1 MLDARAIRDRI
12 DAEFPLEPLEPSYRG
27 EVARRYRYRDGQGEI
42 GIIASVTQPFCG
54 DCTRAR
60 LSADGHLYTCLFATR
75 GADLKTP
82 LRAGESD
89 EQLAQRIAG
98 IWRAREDR
106 YSEERAEPGR
116 RGRARAGRDVPD
128 RRLSPV
134 PVDPKVV
141 EIARAIRSAG
151 GRALLVGG
159 CVRDRLRGEE
169 SKDQDVEV
177 FGLDLPA
184 LEAALGRFGEVIA
197 IGRAFGVLQV
207 KGVAIDFSLPRRD
220 SKVGAGHKG
229 FEIAFDPGLDFA
241 EAARRR
247 DLTINSIGLDP
258 LTEEILDPHGGRAD
272 LERGL
277 LRATDP
283 AHFSEDP
290 LRGLR
295 VAQFAARFEMRV
307 DPALSRLCRAL
318 DLSELSGERVLEEW
332 RKLLLKGVRPS
343 RGLEFLR
350 ETDLLRFFPE
360 LAGTGRCTPGA
371 GVAPRGRLLGAQ
383 PDGDRRGGAAAR
395 RRAGRSGADV
405 RRPAPRRGQAADD
418 RDRERACA
426 LAEPRRARRSARGR
440 LPRAHARADRAG
452 RAGLGDGRAPPGPR
466 AVREERRDREG
477 LPPARPQA
485 RRGRRVGRAP
495 GAGRARRPLRPHDR
509 GSARR
514 SSSPRATSS
523 SRRPAIWP
531 SSTSAPRD
539 VVLGRHLIAR
549 GLTPGVEFGQILERC
564 RELQDETGWDDPE
577 RILNQVLGAKT

>member
-1 MLDARAIRDRI
+1 M
-12 DAEFPLEPLEPSYRG
+12 
-27 EVARRYRYRDGQGEI
+27 
-42 GIIASVTQPFCG
+42 
-54 DCTRAR
+54 
-60 LSADGHLYTCLFATR
+60 
-75 GADLKTP
+75 
-82 LRAGESD
+82 
-89 EQLAQRIAG
+89 
-98 IWRAREDR
+98 
-106 YSEERAEPGR
+106 
-116 RGRARAGRDVPD
+116 
-128 RRLSPV
+128 
-134 PVDPKVV
+134 DPKVV

-159 CVRDRLRGEE
+159 CVRDRLLGQE

-197 IGRAFGVLQV
+197 IGRAFGVLQI

-307 DPALSRLCRAL
+307 DSALRELCRAL

-360 LAGTGRCTPGA
+360 LLALVGVPQDPEWHPEGDCWVHNQMVIDEAARLRDGGPDDPVLMFGALLHDVGKPPTTVAENGRVRSPSHDVR
-371 GVAPRGRLLGAQ
+371 GVPL
-383 PDGDRRGGAAAR
+383 AAAFLERMRAPTELVARVSAMVEHHLAPALFVKNGATAKGYR
-395 RRAGRSGADV
+395 RLARKLDAAGASVELLV
-405 RRPAPRRGQAADD
+405 RV
-418 RDRERACA
+418 
-426 LAEPRRARRSARGR
+426 
-440 LPRAHARADRAG
+440 ARADHFGRTTQEALQKQFPAG
-452 RAGLGDGRAPPGPR
+452 DEFLAKA
-466 AVREERRDREG
+466 RD
-477 LPPARPQA
+477 L
-485 RRGRRVGRAP
+485 
-495 GAGRARRPLRPHDR
+495 
-509 GSARR
+509 
-514 SSSPRATSS
+514 
-523 SRRPAIWP
+523 AIEHH
-531 SSTSAPRD
+531 APRD